1 MRNRAFFLYFCF
13 LFLYNIVDS
22 VIFSDKGE
30 TAILRSNLSGFFISN
45 LIRLFAI
52 VLCLPGIAVAQSGV
66 PQVIE
71 LPFQQFVPNGFVVYG
86 RAETAAEAGIIDTVR
101 YTKST
106 QALPDLSAFFTF
118 GGTLELVTLSLTL
131 SRHDVVISE
140 IMWGFDEGIPPPGE
154 DTNTQWIELYN
165 TYPGAYFVPHLFLL
179 FTPFESYPDRE
190 TVTLP
195 DGQSARVLDTVSN
208 LHLGKWKLP
217 GKKGRR
223 PYTTVVSAYRNIT
236 YADDENAHLSRSI
249 IPFGSYPQSWKATP
263 DQGRR
268 NTLLDIIQNNRK
280 TRLPY
285 IATPGAPH
293 VSDRFLRALSKT
305 PVQSNRVIINEVR
318 NDLFEDT
325 LDWIE
330 LKNVSRAAVQ
340 LENWE
345 LSIVTGVG
353 LDIDLVGLP
362 NYEMAAGEILLI
374 QAQEPKFTALTA
386 GINITDPEGRAK
398 GATHK
403 YLVDPGLSLPN
414 TGKFVLLLR
423 SASDQNGQDA
433 AIEDY
438 AGNGFFSDSPYTDF
452 WPRRG
457 QPRPTDVAY
466 FGNFGTFGATDSTW
480 ARIRYSTDNG
490 HHKDAWEQVSTQG
503 GIGYDPQAEGP
514 ILPGT
519 PGYENTA
526 LKTQR
531 SEYTEGKITLSE
543 IMVDAGSRHRK
554 AQWIE
559 LYNSSFT
566 QAVNLDGWVL
576 EVRNLENDT
585 VPYVNGSF
593 IFNEVILLPNQTVLL
608 VSKDA
613 LHNVIERRVY
623 DLHRQHRS
631 ELQLS
636 NRWSALL
643 NPEGFYLK
651 LMDRSEDGVVI
662 DEAGNLSVGSDEP
675 SRTWELPVSDPEV
688 RLPLVRQYKAS
699 SGPVPGGRSVPSNFV
714 SVGTSEAAWRQADK
728 AYVGFTY
735 YGDSTDR
742 GTPGHRSGSPL
753 PVVLSSFH
761 PERSETGAVLITW
774 ATVSELNNAGFNILR
789 SEGRDGVFAAIN
801 RTLILGAGT
810 SGEKHTYTFTDTTAA
825 PGVVYHYRIEDV
837 SFEGVRRTLATV
849 RLKGQISAVGKVTT
863 TWGQLKTRN

>member
-1 MRNRAFFLYFCF
+1 M
-13 LFLYNIVDS
+13 
-22 VIFSDKGE
+22 
-30 TAILRSNLSGFFISN
+30 RSNLSAFSISN
-45 LIRLFAI
+45 FIRLFAI
-52 VLCLPGIAVAQSGV
+52 ALCFPGIAVAQSGV
-66 PQVIE
+66 PQLIE
-71 LPFQQFVPNGFVVYG
+71 LPFQQFVPNGFVVFG
-86 RAETAAEAGIIDTVR
+86 RAPAAEEAGIIDSVR
-101 YTKST
+101 YTQPT
-106 QALPDLSAFFTF
+106 EPLPDLAMFFTF
-118 GGTLELVTLSLTL
+118 GGTLELVTLNFTL

-140 IMWGFDEGIPPPGE
+140 IMWGFDEGYPRTDGE
-154 DTNTQWIELYN
+154 DTYTQWIELYN

-179 FTPFESYPDRE
+179 FTPFESYPDRD

-195 DGQSARVLDTVSN
+195 DGQSARVLDAVSN

-223 PYTTVVSAYRNIT
+223 PYTSVVSAYRDIT
-236 YADDENAHLSRSI
+236 YADDENPHLSRSI
-249 IPFGSYPQSWKATP
+249 IPFGSYSQSWKATP
-263 DQGRR
+263 EEGRR
-268 NTLLDIIQNNRK
+268 NILLSVINIKTKVK

-285 IATPGAPH
+285 VATPGAPH
-293 VSDRFLRALSKT
+293 VSARFLRALPKT
-305 PVQSNRVIINEVR
+305 QVRSNRVIINEVR
-318 NDLFEDT
+318 NDLFDDT

-330 LKNVSRAAVQ
+330 LKNVSRGQVQ
-340 LENWE
+340 LANWE

-353 LDIDLVGLP
+353 SDIDLVALP
-362 NYEMAAGEILLI
+362 DYEMAAGEILLL
-374 QAQEPKFTALTA
+374 QAEEPKFTDLAG
-386 GINITDPEGRAK
+386 GINIRDPEGPAK

-414 TGKFVLLLR
+414 TDKFVLLLR

-438 AGNGFFSDSPYTDF
+438 AGNGFFSDPPYTDF

-457 QPRPTDVAY
+457 QPQPTDVAY
-466 FGNFGTFGATDSTW
+466 FGGFGTFGATGTSW
-480 ARIRYSTDNG
+480 ARVQYSANNG
-490 HHKDAWEQVSTQG
+490 HHKDAWEQVGTQG

-526 LKTQR
+526 LKTQS
-531 SEYTEGKITLSE
+531 SEYTEGKITFSE
-543 IMVDAGSRHRK
+543 IMVDAGPRRKK

-566 QAVNLDGWVL
+566 QAVNLEGWVL
-576 EVRNLENDT
+576 EVHNLENDT
-585 VPYVNGSF
+585 VPYVNGSI
-593 IFNEVILLPNQTVLL
+593 IFNEVMLLPNQTVLL

-613 LHNVIERRVY
+613 LHNVIEPRVY

-662 DEAGNLSVGSDEP
+662 DEAGNLSIEGDEP
-675 SRTWELPVSDPEV
+675 SRIWELPASDPEV
-688 RLPLVRQYKAS
+688 RLPLVRQYSAS
-699 SGPVPGGRSVPSNFV
+699 SGPAQGGRSVPTNSV
-714 SVGTSEAAWRQADK
+714 SVGTLEAAWRQAHK

-735 YGDSTDR
+735 YGDNSDR

-753 PVVLSSFH
+753 PVVLSSFR

-774 ATVSELNNAGFNILR
+774 ATASELNNAGFNILR
-789 SEGRDGVFAAIN
+789 SERREGVFTAIN

-810 SGEKHTYTFTDTTAA
+810 SGEKHTYTFTDSTAA
-825 PGVVYHYRIEDV
+825 RDVVYYYRIEDV
-837 SFEGVRRTLATV
+837 SFEGVRWTLATV
-849 RLKGQISAVGKVTT
+849 RLKGQISAVGKLTT